1 MHTGKLSNTLEKHW
15 LYCLG
20 KVGCTDF
27 SIYFIYF
34 SVSYYKHVEGFRID
48 SLHG

>member
-20 KVGCTDF
+20 RVGCRGF
-27 SIYFIYF
+27 SFHFIYF
-34 SVSYYKHVEGFRID
+34 SVLYHKHVEGFRID
-48 SLHG
+48 SSHG